1 MANSFSLENKL
12 NWLYLDINSYFATI
26 EQQVNIDLRN
36 KPVSVVP
43 LMSDSTCAIAASFEA
58 KQKGIKTGTRIYE
71 AKKLCPDLICVQAN
85 HALYVEYHN
94 RIFAEVDKYLKV
106 DHIFSID
113 EAACLLTGK
122 YRLPEEAISIAKIIK
137 EKIRSNVGDYITC
150 SIGIASNRY
159 LAKIASN
166 MQKPDGLTVIQP
178 DELPERLYSLKLNS
192 FPGIGSKTQAKI
204 IRNGISSVE
213 QLCSLD
219 AKRLRSIW
227 GSVWGEKIWYL
238 IRGADLPLE
247 ETKNSS
253 IGHSQV
259 LGPESQSVEVARSIL
274 ITQTL
279 KAATRLRAKTLFS
292 NAVSLEIALKSGKVL
307 KDRAKVSL
315 SCDSNTFLQVALRM
329 WDKLI
334 GVSQIKEI
342 KKLSISLGGLQ
353 EESSQMSFDDIYN
366 QGKKKKQQLSKMI
379 DYINQKWGV
388 NMVSIGVSPKHHQA
402 KSIIAFG
409 HIPNTKKEEEKV

>member
-1 MANSFSLENKL
+1 MLMANSFSLENKL

-26 EQQVNIDLRN
+26 EQQVNPDLRN
-36 KPVSVVP
+36 KLVAVVP
-43 LMSDSTCAIAASFEA
+43 LMSDSTCAIAASHEA
-58 KQKGIKTGTRIYE
+58 KLKGIKTGTRIYE
-71 AKKLCPDLICVQAN
+71 AKRLCPELICVQAN

-94 RIFAEVDKYLKV
+94 KIFAEVDKYLKV

-122 YRLPEEAISIAKIIK
+122 YCEPEEAISIAKIIK
-137 EKIRSNVGDYITC
+137 EKIRQNVGDYITC

-178 DELPERLYSLKLNS
+178 HELPERLYQLKLNAL
-192 FPGIGSKTQAKI
+192 PGIGSKTQIKI
-204 IRNGISSVE
+204 IKNGISSVE
-213 QLCSLD
+213 ELCSLD
-219 AKRLRSIW
+219 SKRLRNVW

-247 ETKNSS
+247 ETKSSS

-259 LGPESQSVEVARSIL
+259 LGPEAQAIEVARNIL

-279 KAATRLRAKTLFS
+279 KAATRLRAKNLFS
-292 NAVSLEIALKSGKVL
+292 NAVSLEIVLKSGKVL

-315 SCDSNTFLQVALRM
+315 SCDNNTFLESALSI

-334 GVSQIKEI
+334 KAAKVKSI
-342 KKLSISLGGLQ
+342 KKLSITLGGLQ
-353 EESSQMSFDDIYN
+353 EETSQMSFDDVYN
-366 QGKKKKQQLSKMI
+366 QGKQRKQQLSKMI
-379 DYINQKWGV
+379 DRLNKQFGNNTVTIGTSPNQYK
-388 NMVSIGVSPKHHQA
+388 A
-402 KSIIAFG
+402 KPVVAFG
-409 HIPNTKKEEEKV
+409 YIPDTKNEA